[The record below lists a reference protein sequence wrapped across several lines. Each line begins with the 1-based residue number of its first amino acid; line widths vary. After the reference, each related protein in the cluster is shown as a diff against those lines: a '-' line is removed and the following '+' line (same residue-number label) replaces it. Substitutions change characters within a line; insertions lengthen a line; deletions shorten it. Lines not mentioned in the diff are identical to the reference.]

1 MRRIIAGLDIGT
13 NELKLVVG
21 EILKNKLNVLACVD
35 VKSQGIKKGYVVNPE
50 SASVAFLELF
60 KKAETVV
67 GLPIN
72 KVITVIPSLYAECY
86 LSEGS
91 VVIKNEDFLITN
103 KDILRVMQK
112 MVGNDMPI
120 NRELVTVLPAGFRV
134 NDGEVIA
141 NPLNMMGEKLSGK
154 GIVVTVPK
162 KNIDNIKFCLRKV
175 NVEVVDVVISSLAD
189 YSILAS
195 KEDDEKIGAL
205 VNIGEDETCVSI
217 FNRGILTNLEMID
230 IGSSN
235 IDNDISYVYKIN
247 KEDSRYIK
255 EHLCFATC
263 RLAQPNESYS
273 LTDNHGEQVKINQYD
288 ASEIAESRLNEIMN
302 LIKKQINL
310 LTKKQISYIIVTG
323 GITELQD
330 FDIMLENHFNGIAH
344 VGQVKVIGARNNK
357 YSSAVGIIEYYNKRL
372 KLRNSEFSIFNI
384 EEQEELGGIG
394 KKLNISDHSLLGK
407 LFGYFFD
414 N

>member
-21 EILKNKLNVLACVD
+21 EILKNKLNVLACVEE
-35 VKSQGIKKGYVVNPE
+35 KSQGIKKGYIVNPE
-50 SASVAFLELF
+50 SASVSFQELF

-72 KVITVIPSLYAECY
+72 KVIATVPSLYCECY
-86 LSEGS
+86 LSSGS
-91 VVIKNEDFLITN
+91 VVVKNEDYLITH
-103 KDILRVMQK
+103 KDIMRLLK
-112 MVGNDMPI
+112 SMVGNDLPI
-120 NRELVTVLPAGFRV
+120 NRELVTILPAGFRV
-134 NDGEVIA
+134 NDGEMVA

-154 GIVVTVPK
+154 GVVVTVPK
-162 KNIDNIKFCLRKV
+162 KNIDNIKFCLRKI
-175 NVEVVDVVISSLAD
+175 NVEVVDVTISPLCDYEALSNKEEDSL
-189 YSILAS
+189 
-195 KEDDEKIGAL
+195 IGAV
-205 VNIGEDETCVSI
+205 VNIGEDTTNVSI
-217 FNRGILTNLEMID
+217 FNRGILTNTELID
-230 IGSSN
+230 IGSNN

-247 KEDSRYIK
+247 KEDSRYLK
-255 EHLCFATC
+255 EHLCLASL
-263 RLAQPNESYS
+263 RLAQPNENYTVID
-273 LTDNHGEQVKINQYD
+273 LHGEQVKINQYD
-288 ASEIAESRLNEIMN
+288 ISEIAESRLNEIMN

-330 FDIMLENHFNGIAH
+330 FDIMLEGHFNGMAR
-344 VGQVKVIGARNNK
+344 VGNMKCIGARNNK
-357 YSSAVGIIEYYNKRL
+357 FSSAVGIIEYYNKRL

-384 EEQEELGGIG
+384 EEQEELGGTT

>member
-13 NELKLVVG
+13 NELKMVVG
-21 EILKNKLNVLACVD
+21 EIIKNKLNVLACVD
-35 VKSQGIKKGYVVNPE
+35 TKSQGIKKGYVVNPE
-50 SASVAFLELF
+50 SASVSFLELF
-60 KKAETVV
+60 KKAETVI

-72 KVITVIPSLYAECY
+72 KVIAIIPSLYAECS

-91 VVIKNEDFLITN
+91 IVVNNEDYLITP
-103 KDILRVMQK
+103 KDIVKVMQK
-112 MVGNDMPI
+112 MVGNDIPL

-134 NDGEVIA
+134 NDGEMVS
-141 NPLNMMGEKLSGK
+141 NPLNMMGEKLSGR

-162 KNIDNIKFCLRKV
+162 KNIDSISFCLRKI
-175 NVEVVDVVISSLAD
+175 NKELVDVVISPLAD
-189 YSILAS
+189 YEALKDKNTSELV
-195 KEDDEKIGAL
+195 GAII
-205 VNIGEDETCVSI
+205 NIGEESTNVSI
-217 FNRGILTNLEMID
+217 FNRGILTNTEVID
-230 IGSSN
+230 IGSNN
-235 IDNDISYVYKIN
+235 IDNDIGYVYKIS
-247 KEDSRYIK
+247 KEDSRYLK
-255 EHLCFATC
+255 EHLCLAST

-273 LTDNHGEQVKINQYD
+273 FTDVHGEVVKINQYD

-330 FDIMLENHFNGIAH
+330 FDILLEGHFNGIAKI
-344 VGQVKVIGARNNK
+344 GNIKVIGARNNK
-357 YSSAVGIIEYYNKRL
+357 YSSSVGIIEYYNKRL

>member
-72 KVITVIPSLYAECY
+72 KVITIIPSLYAECY

-255 EHLCFATC
+255 EHLCLATC
-263 RLAQPNESYS
+263 RLAQPNESYT

-330 FDIMLENHFNGIAH
+330 FDIMLESHFNGIAH
-344 VGQVKVIGARNNK
+344 IGQVKAIGARNNK

>member
-195 KEDDEKIGAL
+195 KEDNEKIGAL

-255 EHLCFATC
+255 EHLCLATC

-310 LTKKQISYIIVTG
+310 LTKRK
-323 GITELQD
+323 L
-330 FDIMLENHFNGIAH
+330 
-344 VGQVKVIGARNNK
+344 VI
-357 YSSAVGIIEYYNKRL
+357 
-372 KLRNSEFSIFNI
+372 
-384 EEQEELGGIG
+384 
-394 KKLNISDHSLLGK
+394 
-407 LFGYFFD
+407 
-414 N
+414 